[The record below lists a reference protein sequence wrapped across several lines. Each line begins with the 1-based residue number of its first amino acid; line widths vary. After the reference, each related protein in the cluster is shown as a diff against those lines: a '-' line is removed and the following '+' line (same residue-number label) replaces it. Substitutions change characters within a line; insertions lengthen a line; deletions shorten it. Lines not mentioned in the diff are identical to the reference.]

1 MELFLCVLAAH
12 FLVGFFFLNLTTALF
27 GCKAAEKF
35 GRQSVFTQ
43 LSIDMVAAR

>member
-12 FLVGFFFLNLTTALF
+12 FLVGFFFYLTTALF